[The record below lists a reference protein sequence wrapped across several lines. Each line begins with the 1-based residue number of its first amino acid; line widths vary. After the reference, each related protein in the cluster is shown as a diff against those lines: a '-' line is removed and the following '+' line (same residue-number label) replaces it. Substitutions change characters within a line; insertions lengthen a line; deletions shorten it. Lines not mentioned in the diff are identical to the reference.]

1 MKNPLVSVITVNYR
15 QAAITCALLD
25 SIRQNSYKNLE
36 VIVVDNGSEQ
46 DCTASFQKHYPAVK
60 VLMSQD
66 NLGFAGGNNLGIKA
80 AKGDFIFLV
89 NNDTEWTDGL
99 VEALLKRFSLDDSIG
114 VVSPKI
120 RYHHT
125 PDMIQYAGFTEINPL
140 TGRNETVGKNEK
152 DHGQYDTAS
161 LTPYAHG
168 AAMMLKKEVIKEVG
182 LMPENY
188 FLYYEELDWCHQI
201 KEAGYELWYEPQ
213 GLIYHKESA
222 SVGKLSTL
230 KLYYLTRNR
239 LLFMRRNI
247 KGWRLGLFLSYF
259 FSITFP
265 LKSLFFLIKGEWNSF
280 LMFQKAIF
288 NFK

>member
-1 MKNPLVSVITVNYR
+1 MKKPLVSVITVNYR

-25 SIRQNSYKNLE
+25 SIFQNSYKNLD

-46 DCTASFQKHYPAVK
+46 DCTATFQKHYPSVK
-60 VLMSQD
+60 VLISSD
-66 NLGFAGGNNLGIKA
+66 NLGFAGGNNLGMKA

-99 VEALLKRFSLDDSIG
+99 VEALLNRFDSDDSIG

-140 TGRNETVGKNEK
+140 TGRNETIGKNEK
-152 DHGQYDTAS
+152 DSGQYDTAA

-168 AAMMLKKEVIKEVG
+168 AAMMLKKEALEEVG

-265 LKSLFFLIKGEWNSF
+265 LKSLVFLIKGEWTSF
-280 LMFQKAIF
+280 LTFQKAIF

>member
-1 MKNPLVSVITVNYR
+1 MNHPLVTVITVNYR
-15 QAAITCALLD
+15 QVAMTCALLD
-25 SIRQNSYKNLE
+25 SIQNNSYKNLD
-36 VIVVDNGSEQ
+36 VIVVDNGCEQ
-46 DCTASFQKHYPAVK
+46 DYTTVFQKHYPSVRVINSK
-60 VLMSQD
+60 E
-66 NLGFAGGNNLGIKA
+66 NLGFAGGNNLGLSA
-80 AKGDFIFLV
+80 ANGEFIFLV

-99 VEALLKRFSLDDSIG
+99 VESLLARLASDNSIG

-125 PDMIQYAGFTEINPL
+125 PDTIQFAGFTEINPL
-140 TGRNETVGKNEK
+140 TGRNDTVGKNEK
-152 DHGQYDTAS
+152 DRGQYDTATP
-161 LTPYAHG
+161 TPYTHG
-168 AAMMLKKEVIKEVG
+168 AAMMLKKEVLQEVG

-201 KEAGYELWYEPQ
+201 READYTLWYEPK

-222 SVGKLSTL
+222 SVSQLSGL

-259 FSITFP
+259 FGITFP
-265 LKSLFFLIKGEWNSF
+265 LKSLIYILKGDWSCFNTF
-280 LMFQKAIF
+280 RKAAF
-288 NFK
+288 DS

>member
-1 MKNPLVSVITVNYR
+1 MRKPLVSVITVNYR
-15 QAAITCALLD
+15 QAEMTCALLD
-25 SIRQNSYKNLE
+25 SIRLNSYKNLE
-36 VIVVDNGSEQ
+36 VIVVDNGSES
-46 DCTASFQKHYPAVK
+46 DCTAIFEKHYPSVK
-60 VLMSQD
+60 TLISKE

-80 AKGDFIFLV
+80 ATGEFLFLV

-99 VEALLKRFSLDDSIG
+99 VEALLQRFDKDDKIG

-140 TGRNETVGKNEK
+140 TGRNETIGKNEIDK
-152 DHGQYDTAS
+152 GQFDTPYP
-161 LTPYAHG
+161 TPYAHG
-168 AAMMLKKEVIKEVG
+168 AAMMLKREVIENVG
-182 LMPENY
+182 LMPEEF
-188 FLYYEELDWCHQI
+188 FLYYEELDWCFQI
-201 KEAGYELWYEPQ
+201 KEDGFSLWYEPK

-222 SVGKLSTL
+222 SVSKISGL

-247 KGWRLGLFLSYF
+247 KGWRLSLFLSYF

-265 LKSLFFLIKGEWNSF
+265 VKSLVYLIKGDWSSF
-280 LMFQKAIF
+280 LTFQKAVF
-288 NFK
+288 NIK

>member
-25 SIRQNSYKNLE
+25 SIHQNSYKNLE

-46 DCTASFQKHYPAVK
+46 DCTASFEKHYPAVK
-60 VLMSQD
+60 VLISQD

-89 NNDTEWTDGL
+89 NNDTEWTAGL
-99 VEALLKRFSLDDSIG
+99 VEALLRRFDLDDSIG

-125 PDMIQYAGFTEINPL
+125 PDRIQYAGFTEINPL
-140 TGRNETVGKNEK
+140 TGRNETIGKNEK
-152 DHGQYDTAS
+152 DSGQYDTAY

-168 AAMMLKKEVIKEVG
+168 AAMMLRKEVLKEVG

-280 LMFQKAIF
+280 LTFQKAIF

>member
-1 MKNPLVSVITVNYR
+1 MKNPLVSVITVNYK

-25 SIRQNSYKNLE
+25 SIDKNTYKNLE
-36 VIVVDNGSEQ
+36 VIVVDNGSEK
-46 DCTASFQKHYPAVK
+46 DCTVDFKRHYPSVK
-60 VLMSQD
+60 MLISQD
-66 NLGFAGGNNLGIKA
+66 NLGFAGGNNLGIKV
-80 AKGDFIFLV
+80 AKGDYIFLV

-99 VEALLKRFSLDDSIG
+99 VESLLKRFETDATIG

-125 PDMIQYAGFTEINPL
+125 PDMIQFAGFTEINPL

-152 DHGQYDTAS
+152 DMGQHDTPYP
-161 LTPYAHG
+161 TPYAHG
-168 AAMMLKKEVIKEVG
+168 AAMMLKREVLKKAG

-201 KEAGYELWYEPQ
+201 KQAGYTLWYEPE

-230 KLYYLTRNR
+230 KLHYLTRNR

-247 KGWRLGLFLSYF
+247 KGWRLRLFLSYF
-259 FSITFP
+259 FSIIFP
-265 LKSLFFLIKGEWNSF
+265 AKSLFFLIKGEWSSF
-280 LMFQKAIF
+280 LTFQKAIF
-288 NFK
+288 DIK

>member
-1 MKNPLVSVITVNYR
+1 MKKPLVSVITVNYR
-15 QAAITCALLD
+15 QASITCALLD
-25 SIRQNSYKNLE
+25 SIDQNSYKNLE

-46 DCTASFQKHYPAVK
+46 DCSTLFQKHYPSVQ
-60 VLMSQD
+60 VLSIRD
-66 NLGFAGGNNLGIKA
+66 NLGFAGGNNLGIKT

-89 NNDTEWTDGL
+89 NNDTEWTSGL
-99 VEALLKRFSLDDSIG
+99 VESLLERFDMDDSIG

-125 PDMIQYAGFTEINPL
+125 PDMIQYAGFTEINSL
-140 TGRNETVGKNEK
+140 TGRNETIGKNEK
-152 DHGQYDTAS
+152 DSGQYDTAS
-161 LTPYAHG
+161 LTPYTHG
-168 AAMMLKKEVIKEVG
+168 AAMMLKKEVIQEVG

-201 KEAGYELWYEPQ
+201 KEAGYDLWYEPK

-222 SVGKLSTL
+222 SVGKLSSL

-265 LKSLFFLIKGEWNSF
+265 IKSLIFLIKGEWTSF
-280 LMFQKAIF
+280 LTFQKAIF

>member
-1 MKNPLVSVITVNYR
+1 MKNPLVSVITVNYK

-25 SIRQNSYKNLE
+25 SIDENTYKNLE
-36 VIVVDNGSEQ
+36 VIVVDNGSEK
-46 DCTASFQKHYPAVK
+46 DCTADFQKHYPSVK
-60 VLMSQD
+60 VLKSAE

-80 AKGDFIFLV
+80 AKGNYIFLV

-99 VEALLKRFSLDDSIG
+99 VEALLKRFESDATIG

-125 PDMIQYAGFTEINPL
+125 PDMIQFAGFTEINPL
-140 TGRNETVGKNEK
+140 TGRNETIGKNEK
-152 DHGQYDTAS
+152 DMGQHDTPYP
-161 LTPYAHG
+161 TPYAHG
-168 AAMMLKKEVIKEVG
+168 AAMMLKREVLQKAG

-201 KEAGYELWYEPQ
+201 KQAGYALWYEPT

-259 FSITFP
+259 FSIIFP
-265 LKSLFFLIKGEWNSF
+265 AKSLFFLIKGEWTSF
-280 LMFQKAIF
+280 LTFQKAIF
-288 NFK
+288 DIK